1 MRMMR
6 ARRYCEVA
14 GVGIDLADAV
24 ADDAV
29 GVVVEVRAGRRD
41 AVDEAALD
49 ERDEARLVEAR
60 RGHRAGEREEDAR
73 SPRSTLRCMSSK
85 AVRSCRPT

>member
-1 MRMMR
+1 M
-6 ARRYCEVA
+6 AREELVGLEERLFPEAEVVDADDAREAVLQVA
-14 GVGIDLADAV
+14 GVGVDLADAV

-49 ERDEARLVEAR
+49 ERDEARLVEPGR
-60 RGHRAGEREEDAR
+60 RHRAAEA
-73 SPRSTLRCMSSK
+73 
-85 AVRSCRPT
+85 